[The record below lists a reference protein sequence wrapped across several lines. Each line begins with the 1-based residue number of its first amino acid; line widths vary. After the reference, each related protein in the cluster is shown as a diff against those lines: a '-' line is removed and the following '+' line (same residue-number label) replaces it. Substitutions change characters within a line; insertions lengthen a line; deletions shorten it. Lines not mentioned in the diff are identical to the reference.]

1 VGRWCGSIPAM
12 STYRRKQQARQ
23 PGAQHR
29 AERQARR
36 ERAAELFAQGRSR
49 PRSPASW
56 TSRARARA
64 AGTLAGKPRGH
75 GVAEPRTDGPATQDS
90 RPCLGRDRA
99 VAGEGAP
106 AHGFATDGWTLERI
120 AVVIQG
126 LHGGEVENDPAVGA
140 AVAGVAVPAAAHGEL
155 HLALSRQGH
164 DLGDLGGVARADDRH
179 RPQAVEPT
187 VEQRPGLFIAGA
199 VGGDQAT
206 GESIAQLPDR
216 AGARRSDSTRD
227 VSSIKD
233 PPRSGGLGT
242 RAGVRGR
249 ARPQYGRRRPEGV
262 RRSGWLA
269 GRRLG
274 FRMVARSRCGTRVR
288 G

>member
-99 VAGEGAP
+99 VAG
-106 AHGFATDGWTLERI
+106 
-120 AVVIQG
+120 
-126 LHGGEVENDPAVGA
+126 GGR
-140 AVAGVAVPAAAHGEL
+140 AGPWV
-155 HLALSRQGH
+155 
-164 DLGDLGGVARADDRH
+164 RH
-179 RPQAVEPT
+179 RRVDPGTDRGGDPGPSWRRGRERSRRRCCCGRRCCARRCARRAPPCSLSPGS
-187 VEQRPGLFIAGA
+187 RPGR
-199 VGGDQAT
+199 
-206 GESIAQLPDR
+206 P
-216 AGARRSDSTRD
+216 RRR
-227 VSSIKD
+227 
-233 PPRSGGLGT
+233 RSGG
-242 RAGVRGR
+242 RSPPAAGGRTHRRTASGPVHSRRCRG
-249 ARPQYGRRRPEGV
+249 
-262 RRSGWLA
+262 
-269 GRRLG
+269 
-274 FRMVARSRCGTRVR
+274 
-288 G
+288 